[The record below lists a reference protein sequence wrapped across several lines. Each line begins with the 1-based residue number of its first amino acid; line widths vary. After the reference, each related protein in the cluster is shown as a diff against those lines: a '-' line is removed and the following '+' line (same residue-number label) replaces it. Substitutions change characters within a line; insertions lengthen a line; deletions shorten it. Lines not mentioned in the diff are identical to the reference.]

1 MKTAKEIPA
10 ELRHHDGLPMGK
22 ILHNDHAEHIF
33 PLRIVDVQAVVLST
47 MIIADIL
54 SVTINTEE
62 MMKFILR

>member
-1 MKTAKEIPA
+1 
-10 ELRHHDGLPMGK
+10 MGK